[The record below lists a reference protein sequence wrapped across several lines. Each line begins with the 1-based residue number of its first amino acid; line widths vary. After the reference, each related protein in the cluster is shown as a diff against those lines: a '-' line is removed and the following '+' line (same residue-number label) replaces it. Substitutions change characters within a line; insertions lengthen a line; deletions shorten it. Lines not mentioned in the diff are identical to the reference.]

1 VVLLGGRLKT
11 KGIEIGEE
19 HMSLIA
25 NWKEV
30 IDTANLSPDKEM
42 DTVSRWLIITRAAVF
57 TMTFTSGL
65 IGGLLAIAQVDNPNW
80 LNLFLAV
87 IGLVLA
93 HASNN
98 MTNDYFDM
106 EVGVDTDEYARALY
120 APHPVLSGLLTKKRL
135 MLAIL
140 VVNLLDAAIMVY
152 LAINVGWQVLVFAAL
167 GLFISVFYVAPPL
180 KFKHHG
186 LGEPGVFIVW
196 GPLMIGGTYF
206 VTAGQLPTAGI
217 WLASIPYALAVTTV
231 LVGKHIDK
239 ISEDKDKGINTLPVI
254 FGEQASIRLNMG
266 MMVAYYLVVGVLI
279 VSGSLGIW
287 LLLVLLAIPRLVRVL
302 KIYLQPKPTEPPEDY
317 PVWPLWYVSAAF
329 YHNKLAG
336 GLFVLGLIL
345 NLVIPLSF

>member
-1 VVLLGGRLKT
+1 
-11 KGIEIGEE
+11 
-19 HMSLIA
+19 MSLIT

-30 IDTANLSPDKEM
+30 MDTANLSPDKEM
-42 DTVSRWLIITRAAVF
+42 DTVSKWLIISRAAVF

-65 IGGLLAIAQVDNPNW
+65 IGGLLAIAQVENPNW
-80 LNLFLAV
+80 IYLALALL
-87 IGLVLA
+87 GLVFA

-98 MTNDYFDM
+98 MTNDFFDM

-120 APHPVLSGLLTKKRL
+120 APHPVLSGLLSKREL
-135 MLAIL
+135 LAAIA
-140 VVNLLDAAIMVY
+140 VVNLLDAVIMVY
-152 LAINVGWQVLVFAAL
+152 LALNVGWEVLAFAAL

-206 VTAGQLPTAGI
+206 VTAGRLPSAGI

-239 ISEDKDKGINTLPVI
+239 LAQDKVKGINTVPVI
-254 FGEQASIRLNMG
+254 LGERASLWLNMA
-266 MMVAYYLVVGVLI
+266 MMAGFYLVVAILVFTGT
-279 VSGSLGIW
+279 LGLW
-287 LLLVLLAIPRLVRVL
+287 LLLVALALPRLVRVL
-302 KIYLQPKPTEPPEDY
+302 KIYREPKPTEPPEDY

-336 GLFVLGLIL
+336 GMFVLGLIL
-345 NLVIPLSF
+345 NLIIPITL